1 MNNRDR
7 QSLSEMFVPAI
18 KALLVCGIAGAIGVG
33 YLWQQ
38 KQILALAETKN
49 RCEKELQ
56 ELRLKNQKCRA
67 DLDRLRLVP
76 AIESRAK
83 QMNLGLAPAQPEQIV
98 RLVEASSTP
107 GGGACPPPQTSRTV
121 SAHSAPARG
130 SR

>member
-7 QSLSEMFVPAI
+7 QSLPEMFIPAI
-18 KALLVCGIAGAIGVG
+18 KALLACGIAGAIGVG

-38 KQILALAETKN
+38 KQILALAA
-49 RCEKELQ
+49 EKQGREQQLQ
-56 ELRLKNQKCRA
+56 ELRRQNQIHRA

-107 GGGACPPPQTSRTV
+107 GGGACPLPQTSRTV
-121 SAHSAPARG
+121 SVNSAPARG